1 MKQIRLLFLYYKT
14 SQKKKRCD
22 FNLYFQYMNIQD
34 IKTYTRHHRERKD
47 GTLIFISRV
56 FNQVA
61 YNFFYNILGDITTF
75 NLCFNVRTFI
85 QSFKRTFK
93 KSEYIRMQIRFPSY
107 ARIINSGHLLRAFC

>member
-1 MKQIRLLFLYYKT
+1 MDYMT
-14 SQKKKRCD
+14 SQIKKIWD
-22 FNLYFQYMNIQD
+22 NSQYMNTGYSLTILQNPFFSVGC
-34 IKTYTRHHRERKD
+34 KSYSR
-47 GTLIFISRV
+47 ISRV

-61 YNFFYNILGDITTF
+61 YESYYNILGGITTF

-107 ARIINSGHLLRAFC
+107 ARITNSGHLFRAFY